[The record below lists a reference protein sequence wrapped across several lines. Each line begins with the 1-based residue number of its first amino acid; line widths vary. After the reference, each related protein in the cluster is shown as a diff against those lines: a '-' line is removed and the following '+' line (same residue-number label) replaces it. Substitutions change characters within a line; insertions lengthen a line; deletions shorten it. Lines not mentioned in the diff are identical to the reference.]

1 MAPTLRSAQL
11 ESSPVTLPAS
21 SQVMSPIRVH
31 DSTTDAPGVE
41 DPSLGGGS
49 ANGSRGARQLADNVA
64 DTATGRGDD
73 VLSHKEAEHLIRS
86 ITGIQGGRSL
96 VENLL
101 EGLRARNLPVRNQP
115 PPPNNPSDGGYSSG
129 ESSKA
134 PSSRPSILDN
144 QNPGGHYDDK
154 ELAEHTKS
162 LRNTADIKLPSLS
175 KKEDYQAWFSEVPL
189 HFESRLLG
197 EITYGAER
205 FDSVEG
211 YQRPKYAEWYKA
223 RKVKAFSALALSLSV
238 DLRTTFK
245 IDSIRDQME
254 APSLLWQR
262 ITDHFEAGD
271 GVNPDY
277 LRRELM
283 NRQLQSKEAVT

>member
-1 MAPTLRSAQL
+1 M
-11 ESSPVTLPAS
+11 SS
-21 SQVMSPIRVH
+21 IRVH

-41 DPSLGGGS
+41 DPSLGGVS
-49 ANGSRGARQLADNVA
+49 ANGSRGGRQLADNVA
-64 DTATGRGDD
+64 YTATGCGDD
-73 VLSHKEAEHLIRS
+73 VLLHEEAEHLIRS

-101 EGLRARNLPVRNQP
+101 EGLRARNLPVKNQP
-115 PPPNNPSDGGYSSG
+115 SPPNNPSDGGYSSG
-129 ESSKA
+129 ESSKT
-134 PSSRPSILDN
+134 PGSRPSMLDN
-144 QNPGGHYDDK
+144 QNPCGRYDGK

-189 HFESRLLG
+189 HFEIPLLG
-197 EITYGAER
+197 KITCGAER

-223 RKVKAFSALALSLSV
+223 RKVKAVSALALSLSV

-245 IDSIRDQME
+245 IDSIRDQMG

-262 ITDHFEAGD
+262 ITEHFEAGD
-271 GVNPDY
+271 GVNPGY
-277 LRRELM
+277 LRRELL
-283 NRQLQSKEAVT
+283 NRQLSQRRL

>member
-1 MAPTLRSAQL
+1 MAPTLRSGQL
-11 ESSPVTLPAS
+11 ESSPVTLSAS
-21 SQVMSPIRVH
+21 PQVMSPIRVH
-31 DSTTDAPGVE
+31 DSTTDTPGVE
-41 DPSLGGGS
+41 DPIPGGAS
-49 ANGSRGARQLADNVA
+49 ANGSRGARQLADNVT

-73 VLSHKEAEHLIRS
+73 VLSHEEAEHLIWS

-96 VENLL
+96 VENSL

-134 PSSRPSILDN
+134 PSSRPSMLDN
-144 QNPGGHYDDK
+144 QNPGGRYDDK

-175 KKEDYQAWFSEVPL
+175 KKEDYKVWFSEVPL

-197 EITYGAER
+197 KITYGAER

-211 YQRPKYAEWYKA
+211 CQRPKYAEWYKA

-245 IDSIRDQME
+245 IDSSETRWRHRHCFGSASRSI
-254 APSLLWQR
+254 
-262 ITDHFEAGD
+262 
-271 GVNPDY
+271 
-277 LRRELM
+277 LRRATVLTQITYAV
-283 NRQLQSKEAVT
+283 NR